1 MNKPAFKAAII
12 EVQKHLVDYAGK
24 DSLKKASQA
33 ATELWRLC
41 DDTDYIEAKLGEFDD
56 VLMQILECKNV
67 RKEQSLRQDLIKIC
81 HQMDN
86 ALDWEEKK

>member
-1 MNKPAFKAAII
+1 MDKEAFKQAII
-12 EVQKHLVDYAGK
+12 VVQKELTDYAGK
-24 DSLKKASQA
+24 DALKKASQA

-41 DDTDYIEAKLGEFDD
+41 ENNDYIEGKLGEFDD
-56 VLMQILECKNV
+56 LFMQTLECKNV

-86 ALDWEEKK
+86 ALTWEEK